1 MTVLKEGLDFRLPQY
16 RYDVFLDFYEFHLKY
31 RAHPG
36 CVYYLMP
43 YLRDRYGWSR
53 EQALW
58 FAFIN
63 GNTQNPVTSLI
74 LFRRAPEIH
83 KHRELLTFFRDNYA
97 QLEFDTDRRYH
108 KKHFAKAVESYLD
121 VVGTDQWDFWSDTAR
136 GGFGSMWRAATA
148 ISTFGRLSAFSYLEY
163 VRIMGIDFDCDDLML
178 GDIDGSRSHR
188 NGMCIV
194 MGLDQYDWHK
204 SNPNFDGKYPP
215 ELIGSLESQGARI
228 LSDMK
233 KRAAGKDYE
242 RDVSYFTLES
252 ALCTYKS
259 WHRPNRRYPN
269 VYNDMLY
276 NRIRKNEAA
285 WPEEDLSVF
294 WEARKAYLPDYLR
307 LEDNPRD
314 LGLHPK
320 KQNHYLTTGQVIMM
334 NRDYPYYKNEYN
346 DEYDLSE

>member
-1 MTVLKEGLDFRLPQY
+1 MSNLKEGLDFRLPQY

-43 YLRDRYGWSR
+43 YLRDRYGWDN
-53 EQALW
+53 EAALW

-74 LFRRAPEIH
+74 LHRRFPDKGQWLDLVKFYKE
-83 KHRELLTFFRDNYA
+83 NYER
-97 QLEFDTDRRYH
+97 LEFDTDRRYH
-108 KKHFAKAVESYLD
+108 KKSMPAAIESYLSL
-121 VVGTDQWDFWSDTAR
+121 VGPDQWDFYTATAQR
-136 GGFGSMWRAATA
+136 GFGVMWRAATS
-148 ISTFGRLSAFSYLEY
+148 ISTFGRLSAYSYLEY

-178 GDIDGSRSHR
+178 ADRDGSRSHR
-188 NGMCIV
+188 NGLCIV
-194 MGLDQYDWHK
+194 SGLDHYDWHK
-204 SNPNFDGKYPP
+204 SNPTFDGNYPP
-215 ELIGSLESQGARI
+215 ELIASLETMGAQI
-228 LSDMK
+228 LANMK

-269 VYNDMLY
+269 VYNDMLF
-276 NRIRKNEAA
+276 NRIKKNEAA

-294 WEARKAYLPDYLR
+294 WEARKHYLPDYLR
-307 LEDNPRD
+307 LEDNPKD
-314 LGLHPK
+314 LGLNAR

-346 DEYDLSE
+346 DEYDLS